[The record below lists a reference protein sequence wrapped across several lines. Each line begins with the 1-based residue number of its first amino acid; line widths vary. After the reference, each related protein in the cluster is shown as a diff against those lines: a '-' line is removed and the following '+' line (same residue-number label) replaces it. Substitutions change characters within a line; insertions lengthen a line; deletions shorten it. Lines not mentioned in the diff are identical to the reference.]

1 MTAQYDL
8 RIRQGQDEAV
18 VVRWLEDD
26 LPVDLS
32 GATGLF
38 QIRTTTAAGSA
49 IFEATP
55 TLDDTTNV
63 SLDIPGADSASWLI
77 PAARPLVVGSDGVLW
92 VDLGVYDLKLT
103 LADDTIVRLV
113 QGRVWISPEVSR

>member
-103 LADDTIVRLV
+103 LAGDTVVRLV